1 MQRVLTF
8 FLMFGLFMIAV
19 NAQQTK
25 SVIGA
30 YTYYAPENVTLE
42 EAKHIAVNRAK
53 VSAIADAF
61 GTLVTQNNATV
72 ISNTNGKS
80 ENRFLSLGG
89 SEVRGEWIETTKEP
103 TFDIKYEHG
112 QLIVSVILKGVIR
125 EFPKNNL
132 TFSSMIL
139 RNGTT
144 EKYESDDFKNGD
156 DMYLRFSSPVDGY
169 LIAYMYDETSDMAV
183 CLLPYISSNSDGH
196 IKIKGGAE
204 YLFFKHTALDD
215 TADEY
220 TLTANNGITEFE
232 TLFLIFSTD
241 PIYTISSSVSRN
253 NVGMRSVSYKEF
265 LNWLSNV
272 RKSPNVK
279 VTEQM
284 ITIKAN

>member
-8 FLMFGLFMIAV
+8 FLMFGLFMIAA

-25 SVIGA
+25 SVTGA

-53 VSAIADAF
+53 ISAIADAF
-61 GTLVTQNNATV
+61 GTLVSQNNATV

-89 SEVRGEWIETTKEP
+89 SEVKGEWIETTKEP

-112 QLIVSVILKGVIR
+112 QLIVSVILRGLIR

-144 EKYESDDFKNGD
+144 EKYESYDFKNGD
-156 DMYLRFSSPVDGY
+156 DMYLRFSSPTNGY

-183 CLLPYISSNSDGH
+183 CILPYIADNSVGYMR
-196 IKIKGGAE
+196 IEGGKD
-204 YLFFKHTALDD
+204 YLFFKKNSQGDI
-215 TADEY
+215 ADEY
-220 TLTANNGITEFE
+220 TLTANNGNAEFE
-232 TLFLIFSTD
+232 TLYLIFSTE
-241 PIYTISSSVSRN
+241 PIYTISHDVSRN
-253 NVGMRSVSYKEF
+253 DAGMRSVSHKEF
-265 LNWLSNV
+265 TKWLVEN
-272 RKSPNVK
+272 RKKPNVK
-279 VTEQM
+279 VTKQM
-284 ITIKAN
+284 ITIKP